1 MGNIRSVV
9 LNRWAF
15 LFYVLVIASAQI
27 SPPTP
32 RGALSG
38 LSSSE
43 ISAFQTGQAAFN
55 EVERPADGLGPIFN
69 GRSCNECHPNGA
81 GSARISNIV
90 GTGTAAQ
97 WNAGGP
103 VLQVN
108 AIIGFLP
115 EPIPRNIAV
124 GRRRSMTTQGLGLV
138 GAIPDA
144 DLLAEQA
151 SQLSSFPL
159 LAGKANIVIDAVT
172 GSQRVGRIGQQSQ
185 LPNSTSFAAEAYL
198 REMGITTPFFPNE
211 EARFN
216 NPANLARNP
225 RPGLNDDGAD
235 VLAFGIYMDLLAPPT
250 SNPPGSSSAIAQ
262 VNTGSNIFS
271 NIGCAVCHKPSW
283 TTGSHSVA
291 ALSGKTIK
299 PYSDW
304 LLHDM
309 GSSGDRIAQ
318 GTDSNA
324 QPIPGSW
331 MRTTPLWGLRLN
343 STLWHDGSVR
353 QGDYTGAIN
362 KHAGQGAASKAAFN
376 GLSSSNKQALLAF
389 LGSL

>member
-1 MGNIRSVV
+1 MGNIRGVV

-15 LFYVLVIASAQI
+15 LFYVMVIASAQI
-27 SPPTP
+27 SPTTP

-38 LSSSE
+38 LSSSQ
-43 ISAFQTGQAAFN
+43 IAAFREGQTAFN
-55 EVERPADGLGPIFN
+55 DVEGPGDGLGPIFN
-69 GRSCNECHPNGA
+69 GRSCNECHPNGG

-90 GTGTAAQ
+90 GVGTSAQ

-108 AIIGFLP
+108 AILGFQP
-115 EPIPRNIAV
+115 EPLPRNLPV
-124 GRRRSMTTQGLGLV
+124 GRRRTMTTQGLGLI

-144 DLLAEQA
+144 DILAEQT
-151 SQLSSFPL
+151 SQSNLFPL
-159 LAGKANIVIDAVT
+159 LAGKANLVIDAVT
-172 GSQRVGRIGQQSQ
+172 GGQRVGRIGQKSQ
-185 LPNSTSFAAEAYL
+185 HPTSTSFAAEAYL
-198 REMGITTPFFPNE
+198 REMGITSPFFPNE
-211 EARFN
+211 ESRFN

-225 RPGLNDDGAD
+225 RPNLNDDGAD
-235 VLAFGIYMDLLAPPT
+235 VFLFGNYMDLLAPPT
-250 SNPPGSSSAIAQ
+250 SNPPTRSSTQTQ
-262 VNTGSNIFS
+262 VNTGATVFS

-299 PYSDW
+299 PYSDF

-309 GSSGDRIAQ
+309 GSSGDRIQQ
-318 GTDSNA
+318 GTDSNG

-331 MRTTPLWGLRLN
+331 MRTTPLWGVRLN

-353 QGDYTGAIN
+353 QGDYTNAIN
-362 KHAGQGAASKAAFN
+362 RHAGQGAASKSAFQS
-376 GLSSSNKQALLAF
+376 LSSSNKQALLAF